1 MGLRQLQS
9 KKQMIIVGNNVE
21 EESKIKED
29 LDMSSTEKWEMPL
42 WLRIHEVQ
50 GKNVKNIDFC
60 T

>member
-1 MGLRQLQS
+1 
-9 KKQMIIVGNNVE
+9 MIVVGNNVE

-42 WLRIHEVQ
+42 WLRIHKVQ